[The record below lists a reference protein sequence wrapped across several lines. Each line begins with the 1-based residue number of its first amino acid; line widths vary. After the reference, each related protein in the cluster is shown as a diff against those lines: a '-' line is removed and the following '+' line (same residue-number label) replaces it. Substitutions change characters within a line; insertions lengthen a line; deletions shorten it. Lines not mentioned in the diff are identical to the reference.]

1 MVRRLRTKTKESE
14 MFGFL
19 KANPAKA
26 LEKSIA
32 KKRLEAVEIQRS
44 GDLRAF
50 ARLSSE
56 LFDLENQL
64 IDELNRETEG

>member
-1 MVRRLRTKTKESE
+1 

-19 KANPAKA
+19 RPNPTKA
-26 LEKSIA
+26 LERSIA

-64 IDELNRETEG
+64 IDELKRRTEG